1 MRIYLIGYMG
11 CGKTTLGRKLAATLK
26 LTFIDLDT
34 FLEEKYFRTIPQIF
48 QEEGEAGFRRKEQNV
63 LHEVSTFDD
72 VIVATGGGAPCFF
85 NNMDVMNNTGFCI
98 FLDVDTDSLVSRLIH
113 AKTERPI
120 IKGKSPDE
128 LHQFI
133 DEMMLKRRPFYE
145 KARYILKGSEI
156 KPDQVIEFLK
166 NHN

>member
-11 CGKTTLGRKLAATLK
+11 CGKSTLGRTLATSLN

-34 FLEEKYFRTIPQIF
+34 FLEAKYFRTIPQIF
-48 QEEGEAGFRRKEQNV
+48 AEEGEAEFRKKEKNV
-63 LHEVSTFDD
+63 LLEVSEFDD

-85 NNMDVMNNTGFCI
+85 DNLEVMNNTGFCI
-98 FLDVDTDSLVSRLIH
+98 FLDVETDSLVNRLIH

-128 LHQFI
+128 LHHFI
-133 DEMMLKRRPFYE
+133 EEMMLKRRPYYE
-145 KARYILKGSEI
+145 KARYQLKGSEI
-156 KPDQVIEFLK
+156 KPEQVHELLK
-166 NHN
+166 D